1 LQWNFNGSSQ
11 YFSANLG
18 AAQLEGFTIIAIGTP
33 TNVSTGGAIATIA
46 DTVLAQ
52 GSYGLRINAGVV
64 GAYAYST
71 AGAFNESTHAV
82 AAVNNKTYVFG
93 AVFASTASRT
103 VYLNGTPGTPNT
115 TSGAVTSASQ
125 FSIGVLNRSGITQ
138 YWPGGVNGVFVLPW
152 ALTDAEMARMKTPAD
167 VYAAMYAP
175 IQRTIW
181 VPAAAGGGVSGTLAT
196 TNANDTSAATGT
208 TTVTGTLAKTNA
220 NDSSSASGTTTVT
233 GTLARTNAND
243 TSAAS
248 GTTTVTGTLAKTNA
262 NDSVS
267 ASGDVGGNITGT
279 VNYTN
284 ANDTSAASGTTTV
297 TGSLAKTNANDSA
310 SASGTTTVTGSLAR
324 TNANDSVVA
333 SGAAGTVTGTV
344 NVTNDNDTSSAS
356 GTAGNPVI
364 ASQGGGGWLPQ
375 TRRKSRK
382 QIYEERVK
390 LGILPPPVIKAAAK
404 VAAVAQT
411 VEEFKEE
418 RPKYEE
424 MFLKA
429 IKKTEWLPDYTRAIQ
444 AQLAIMELEEEEL
457 LLLL

>member
-1 LQWNFNGSSQ
+1 MTW
-11 YFSANLG
+11 
-18 AAQLEGFTIIAIGTP
+18 
-33 TNVSTGGAIATIA
+33 
-46 DTVLAQ
+46 
-52 GSYGLRINAGVV
+52 GV
-64 GAYAYST
+64 
-71 AGAFNESTHAV
+71 
-82 AAVNNKTYVFG
+82 
-93 AVFASTASRT
+93 ASW
-103 VYLNGTPGTPNT
+103 GE
-115 TSGAVTSASQ
+115 
-125 FSIGVLNRSGITQ
+125 
-138 YWPGGVNGVFVLPW
+138 LPW
-152 ALTDAEMARMKTPAD
+152 SGE
-167 VYAAMYAP
+167 
-175 IQRTIW
+175 
-181 VPAAAGGGVSGTLAT
+181 PAAAGGGVSGTLAT

-233 GTLARTNAND
+233 G
-243 TSAAS
+243 
-248 GTTTVTGTLAKTNA
+248 
-262 NDSVS
+262 
-267 ASGDVGGNITGT
+267 
-279 VNYTN
+279 
-284 ANDTSAASGTTTV
+284 
-297 TGSLAKTNANDSA
+297 
-310 SASGTTTVTGSLAR
+310 SLAR

-356 GTAGNPVI
+356 GTAGNPFI

-444 AQLAIMELEEEEL
+444 AQLAIIELEEEEL